1 MDTKALEKFCPWA
14 RVELIDAVHLRC
26 VRYALDD
33 AGRAAH
39 PADADVVAGTVLT
52 PSEKTQRAALFERIE
67 RLDEERGGKGYAA
80 FCEQQ
85 AYSWFNRFAAIRF
98 MELHGYLS
106 NNVRMLSAGS
116 GTFEPECLRMAS
128 ELDLPGL
135 ELAEVLDLITAG
147 DDEALFRRILV
158 AQMNE
163 LADCLPTVFGH
174 VDDADALTLPDNLLA
189 HGEHNVLFHLVA
201 DIPEEA
207 WDDVEVLG
215 WMYQFYNSELKD
227 DFFKSKRKA
236 AVEDLAPATQL
247 FTPDWIVR
255 YMVENSLGRLWM
267 LNNPGS
273 RLREG
278 MAYYIEPDAEHEDFI
293 HIEGPEDI
301 TFCDPACGSGHILV
315 YAFELL
321 FRMYA
326 ERGYRERD
334 VPRIILEKNLS
345 GMEIDERAAQIA
357 SLALALCARE
367 HDRRFFTRGVTADIC
382 VLGGVDIDVDAL
394 DPASALRRRPELIEA
409 LAHLGEVGSLLAPSP
424 EDLGAL
430 KSELMRGLS
439 GDLFVSHT
447 QAGIERAAELCE
459 ALSRTF
465 DVVVANP
472 PYMGSSSFNPF
483 MSKWMKANYPDS
495 CKDLCTAFIERGYSL
510 AGERG
515 YAAMVT
521 MQSWMFLGSFEKMRN
536 NLIDG
541 KSIVTMAHLGPRA
554 FDAIGG
560 EVVSVT
566 ADVLYNGRSGTEG
579 SYFRLVDVVGSEPK
593 RTALLEAIQNP
604 DCGWLYRADASTFH
618 DIPGSPI
625 AYWASSRI
633 HRAFSLL
640 APLGE
645 TVEIRQGL
653 ATSNNQKF
661 LRLWWEV
668 ANYKFALDISSRD
681 EARTSNKK
689 WFPCTKG
696 GSFRKWYGNG
706 EFVVDWSSDG
716 SAMKAD
722 VLAKYPYL
730 KTPDFVV
737 KNQRYYFLPGCTWST
752 ISSDAL
758 SMRFTPKGYIP
769 ETKGSMCY
777 SDSMRTVL
785 LTLALTNS
793 SCASAFLSMLAPTLD
808 FHEGQLAKIPIAQ
821 IPPAAEDQIEALTK
835 KLTASARTDWDT
847 QETSW
852 DFKRNPLI

>member
-67 RLDEERGGKGYAA
+67 RLNEERGGKGYAA

-116 GTFEPECLRMAS
+116 GAFEPECLRMAS

-174 VDDADALTLPDNLLA
+174 VDAADALTLPDNLLA
-189 HGEHNVLFHLVA
+189 HGEHDVLFRLVA

-236 AVEDLAPATQL
+236 AAEDLAPATQL

-267 LNNPGS
+267 LNNPDS
-273 RLREG
+273 RLRED
-278 MAYYIEPDAEHEDFI
+278 MVYYIEPDAQHEDFI
-293 HIEGPEDI
+293 RIEGPEDI

-321 FRMYA
+321 FEMYA

-334 VPRIILEKNLS
+334 VPRLILEKNLS

-357 SLALALCARE
+357 SLALAMCARE
-367 HDRRFFTRGVTADIC
+367 HDRRFFTRGVTADIL

-409 LAHLGEVGSLLAPSP
+409 LAHLGEIGSLLNPKP

-430 KSELMRGLS
+430 KGELMRDLS

-521 MQSWMFLGSFEKMRN
+521 MQSWMFLGSFEKMRGK
-536 NLIDG
+536 LIDD

-566 ADVLYNGRSGTEG
+566 ADVIYNGCLRCKGA
-579 SYFRLVDVVGSEPK
+579 YFRLVDIIGSEPK
-593 RTALLEAIQNP
+593 RTALVEAIQNP
-604 DCGWLYRADASTFH
+604 NCSWFYRAYASTFN

-625 AYWASSRI
+625 AYWASDKLVNLFSTHNSLSKIAHPVEGIKTGNNDLYLRHWFELDRKAERLNASDQIDSRWI
-633 HRAFSLL
+633 AMCKGGAFRRWYGDQTYVCLWGNDGDLL
-640 APLGE
+640 CREPKAALGKRKYFH
-645 TVEIRQGL
+645 TPSFSWTYLSTG
-653 ATSNNQKF
+653 F
-661 LRLWWEV
+661 
-668 ANYKFALDISSRD
+668 ISARITD
-681 EARTSNKK
+681 RTSVCNNKAPVCYASQRLVK
-689 WFPCTKG
+689 YLCAAIN
-696 GSFRKWYGNG
+696 SS
-706 EFVVDWSSDG
+706 VVQVILNITSPTLTYTPG
-716 SAMKAD
+716 D
-722 VLAKYPYL
+722 VGD
-730 KTPDFVV
+730 TP
-737 KNQRYYFLPGCTWST
+737 
-752 ISSDAL
+752 
-758 SMRFTPKGYIP
+758 IP
-769 ETKGSMCY
+769 EVDYFPEHLVDECLDY
-777 SDSMRTVL
+777 SR
-785 LTLALTNS
+785 
-793 SCASAFLSMLAPTLD
+793 
-808 FHEGQLAKIPIAQ
+808 
-821 IPPAAEDQIEALTK
+821 ED
-835 KLTASARTDWDT
+835 WNV

-852 DFKRNPLI
+852 DFKRSPLV

>member
-67 RLDEERGGKGYAA
+67 RLNEERGGKGYAA

-116 GTFEPECLRMAS
+116 GAFEPECLRMAS

-163 LADCLPTVFGH
+163 LADCLPAVFGH

-189 HGEHNVLFHLVA
+189 HGEHDVLFHLVA

-207 WDDVEVLG
+207 WGDVEVLG

-273 RLREG
+273 RLRED

-321 FRMYA
+321 FRMYV

-334 VPRIILEKNLS
+334 VPRLILTKNLS

-382 VLGGVDIDVDAL
+382 VLGGVEIDVDAL
-394 DPASALRRRPELIEA
+394 DPASELRRRPELIEA
-409 LAHLGEVGSLLAPSP
+409 LAHLGEVGSLLNPTP

-430 KSELMRGLS
+430 KGELMRGLS
-439 GDLFVSHT
+439 GDLFGS
-447 QAGIERAAELCE
+447 RAQEGVQRAVELCE
-459 ALSRTF
+459 ALSRAF

-483 MSKWMKANYPDS
+483 MSKWMKTNFPDS

-510 AGERG
+510 SKNHG
-515 YAAMVT
+515 YASMVT
-521 MQSWMFLGSFEKMRN
+521 MSSWMFLSSFEKMRN
-536 NLIDG
+536 DIIGNRGILSLLYMGHMVMRI
-541 KSIVTMAHLGPRA
+541 A
-554 FDAIGG
+554 FNTSAT
-560 EVVSVT
+560 VF
-566 ADVLYNGRSGTEG
+566 YNGKFSGKGTYNKIE
-579 SYFRLVDVVGSEPK
+579 SRHLNADSIPEMFPAEDEPF
-593 RTALLEAIQNP
+593 
-604 DCGWLYRADASTFH
+604 YRADASTFH

-625 AYWASSRI
+625 AYWASEAAV
-633 HRAFSLL
+633 HAFKTMK
-640 APLGE
+640 PLGSWLTTRE
-645 TVEIRQGL
+645 GM
-653 ATSNNQKF
+653 ATADNDRFVRS
-661 LRLWWEV
+661 WWESPLQ
-668 ANYKFALDISSRD
+668 AIGFEIPDQ
-681 EARTSNKK
+681 EAARLSGKK
-689 WFPCTKG
+689 WFPYQKG
-696 GSFRKWYGNG
+696 GEYRKWYGNNDLIVNWENDGSEIRSNIDVKTGRIRSHNYNG
-706 EFVVDWSSDG
+706 EYGFIEGITWSSLSSGRIHLRFSPRG
-716 SAMKAD
+716 SLFDSKG
-722 VLAKYPYL
+722 AKGFAQTTEQCLYA
-730 KTPDFVV
+730 
-737 KNQRYYFLPGCTWST
+737 
-752 ISSDAL
+752 IAL
-758 SMRFTPKGYIP
+758 I
-769 ETKGSMCY
+769 
-777 SDSMRTVL
+777 
-785 LTLALTNS
+785 NS
-793 SCASAFLSMLAPTLD
+793 SPAALFLTFLAPTLD
-808 FHEGQLAKIPIAQ
+808 YKVGDVIVIPDAQANLDSVCVLAKGCIGISRA
-821 IPPAAEDQIEALTK
+821 
-835 KLTASARTDWDT
+835 DWDT

>member
-1 MDTKALEKFCPWA
+1 MDTKVLEKFCPWA

-39 PADADVVAGTVLT
+39 PADADVIGGTVLT

-67 RLDEERGGKGYAA
+67 RLNEERGGKGYAA

-116 GTFEPECLRMAS
+116 GAFEPECLRMAS

-147 DDEALFRRILV
+147 DDETLFRRILV

-174 VDDADALTLPDNLLA
+174 VDGADALTLPDNLLA

-227 DFFKSKRKA
+227 AFFKSKRKA

-267 LNNPGS
+267 LNSPDS
-273 RLREG
+273 RLRED
-278 MAYYIEPDAEHEDFI
+278 MVYYIEPDAQHEDFI
-293 HIEGPEDI
+293 RIEGPEDI

-315 YAFELL
+315 YAFSLL
-321 FRMYA
+321 FKMYA

-334 VPRIILEKNLS
+334 VPRLILTKNLS

-357 SLALALCARE
+357 SLALAMCARE
-367 HDRRFFTRGVTADIC
+367 HDRRFFTRGMTADIC
-382 VLGGVDIDVDAL
+382 VLGGVDIDIDAL
-394 DPASALRRRPELIEA
+394 DPASALRQRPKLIEA
-409 LAHLGEVGSLLAPSP
+409 LAHLGEVGSLLNPTP
-424 EDLGAL
+424 EDLETL
-430 KSELMRGLS
+430 KGELMRDLS

-447 QAGIERAAELCE
+447 QEGIERAAELCE

-495 CKDLCTAFIERGYSL
+495 CKDLCTAFIERQLSL
-510 AGERG
+510 TKIGGMASL
-515 YAAMVT
+515 VT
-521 MQSWMFLGSFEKMRN
+521 SDTCMYLSSFEGLRN
-536 NLIDG
+536 KIIDNNTIVSLIDTRG
-541 KSIVTMAHLGPRA
+541 SNAHPDV
-554 FDAIGG
+554 FDANTGW
-560 EVVSVT
+560 
-566 ADVLYNGRSGTEG
+566 VLRHGRSENFSG
-579 SYFRLVDVVGSEPK
+579 SYFKLNQKIGEKDA
-593 RTALLEAIQNP
+593 ALAEAIQNP
-604 DCGWLYRADASTFH
+604 DCGWFYRTDASTFH

-625 AYWASSRI
+625 AYWASNAM
-633 HRAFSLL
+633 HEAFKSGYSIECESDYTGSPNITGDNDLYL
-640 APLGE
+640 RFHWECNQSKLG
-645 TVEIRQGL
+645 RP
-653 ATSNNQKF
+653 
-661 LRLWWEV
+661 
-668 ANYKFALDISSRD
+668 
-681 EARTSNKK
+681 NK
-689 WFPCTKG
+689 WIPYSKG
-696 GSFRKWYGNG
+696 GNFRKWYGNL
-706 EFVVDWSSDG
+706 FHVVDWSPEARMFYLDNKTSTLLPEPYWYRGGITYTMLTSGMPCFRKMPEGGAFDKSG
-716 SAMKAD
+716 PVICQLEANENKWMGFLNSSVSSAMIGMLNPTMNLQVKDVKA
-722 VLAKYPYL
+722 LPMIEPA
-730 KTPDFVV
+730 
-737 KNQRYYFLPGCTWST
+737 NQVNRIDT
-752 ISSDAL
+752 IV
-758 SMRFTPKGYIP
+758 
-769 ETKGSMCY
+769 
-777 SDSMRTVL
+777 SDSID
-785 LTLALTNS
+785 
-793 SCASAFLSMLAPTLD
+793 LSKA
-808 FHEGQLAKIPIAQ
+808 
-821 IPPAAEDQIEALTK
+821 
-835 KLTASARTDWDT
+835 DWDT

-852 DFKRNPLI
+852 DFKRNPLV

>member
-39 PADADVVAGTVLT
+39 PADADVVAGAVLT
-52 PSEKTQRAALFERIE
+52 TAEKAQRAALFERIE
-67 RLDEERGGKGYAA
+67 HLDEERDGKGYAA

-85 AYSWFNRFAAIRF
+85 AYSWFNRFAAIRY

-106 NNVRMLSAGS
+106 NNVRMLSASSGS
-116 GTFEPECLRMAS
+116 FEPECLRMAS

-189 HGEHNVLFHLVA
+189 HGEHDVLFHLVA
-201 DIPEEA
+201 DIPEDA
-207 WDDVEVLG
+207 WGDVEVLG

-227 DFFKSKRKA
+227 AFFKSKRKA

-273 RLREG
+273 RLRED
-278 MAYYIEPDAEHEDFI
+278 MAYCIEPDDQHEDFI
-293 HIEGPEDI
+293 HIEGPEEI

-315 YAFELL
+315 YAFSLL
-321 FRMYA
+321 FKMYA

-334 VPRIILEKNLS
+334 IPQLILTKNLS

-357 SLALALCARE
+357 SLALAMCARE

-382 VLGGVDIDVDAL
+382 VLGSVDIDVDAL
-394 DPASALRRRPELIEA
+394 DPASALRQRPKLIEA
-409 LAHLGEVGSLLAPSP
+409 LAHLDEIGSLLNPTP

-430 KSELMRGLS
+430 KGELMRGLS

-447 QAGIERAAELCE
+447 QASIERAAAYCE

-483 MSKWMKANYPDS
+483 MSKWMKTNFPDS

-510 AGERG
+510 AEKRG

-536 NLIDG
+536 NLIDN

-566 ADVLYNGRSGTEG
+566 ADVLYNGRSDAKG
-579 SYFRLVDVVGSEPK
+579 SYFRLVDVIGSDPK
-593 RTALLEAIQNP
+593 RQALAEAIQNP
-604 DCGWLYRADASTFH
+604 DCGWFYRADASTFH

-625 AYWASSRI
+625 AYWASEAM
-633 HRAFSLL
+633 HRAFLKCP
-640 APLGE
+640 PLKNIAKPR
-645 TVEIRQGL
+645 VGL
-653 ATSNNQKF
+653 QTGNNDLF
-661 LRLWWEV
+661 LRLWHECEKKPPSLIV
-668 ANYKFALDISSRD
+668 PAARSHKLAMQNGTRTTKGAHLEDGPEILRMLSITDRTVKHLERLMGQASFQTKFASSLPLPTH
-681 EARTSNKK
+681 ES
-689 WFPCTKG
+689 
-696 GSFRKWYGNG
+696 
-706 EFVVDWSSDG
+706 
-716 SAMKAD
+716 
-722 VLAKYPYL
+722 VL
-730 KTPDFVV
+730 V
-737 KNQRYYFLPGCTWST
+737 
-752 ISSDAL
+752 
-758 SMRFTPKGYIP
+758 
-769 ETKGSMCY
+769 
-777 SDSMRTVL
+777 
-785 LTLALTNS
+785 
-793 SCASAFLSMLAPTLD
+793 
-808 FHEGQLAKIPIAQ
+808 
-821 IPPAAEDQIEALTK
+821 
-835 KLTASARTDWDT
+835 
-847 QETSW
+847 
-852 DFKRNPLI
+852 

>member
-39 PADADVVAGTVLT
+39 PADADVVAGAVLT
-52 PSEKTQRAALFERIE
+52 TAEKAQRAALFERIE
-67 RLDEERGGKGYAA
+67 HLDEERDGKGYAA

-85 AYSWFNRFAAIRF
+85 AYSWFNRFAAIRY

-106 NNVRMLSAGS
+106 NNVRMLSASS
-116 GTFEPECLRMAS
+116 GAFEPECLRMAS

-147 DDEALFRRILV
+147 DDEALFRRIIV

-163 LADCLPTVFGH
+163 LANCLPTVFGH

-189 HGEHNVLFHLVA
+189 HGEHDVLFHMVA
-201 DIPEEA
+201 DIPEDA
-207 WDDVEVLG
+207 WGDVEVLG

-227 DFFKSKRKA
+227 AFFKSKRKA

-255 YMVENSLGRLWM
+255 CMVENSLGRLWM

-273 RLREG
+273 RLRED

-321 FRMYA
+321 FKMYA

-334 VPRIILEKNLS
+334 IPRLILTKNLS

-357 SLALALCARE
+357 SLALAMCARE

-382 VLGGVDIDVDAL
+382 VLGSVDIDVDAL
-394 DPASALRRRPELIEA
+394 DPASALRQRPKLIEA
-409 LAHLGEVGSLLAPSP
+409 LAHLGEIGSLLNPTP

-447 QAGIERAAELCE
+447 QAGIERAAAYCE

-483 MSKWMKANYPDS
+483 MSKWMKTNYPDS

-510 AGERG
+510 SKNHG
-515 YAAMVT
+515 YASMVT
-521 MQSWMFLGSFEKMRN
+521 MSSWMFLSSFEKMRN
-536 NLIDG
+536 EIIGNRGILSLLYMGHMVMRI
-541 KSIVTMAHLGPRA
+541 A
-554 FDAIGG
+554 FNTSAT
-560 EVVSVT
+560 VF
-566 ADVLYNGRSGTEG
+566 YNGKFSGKGTYNKIE
-579 SYFRLVDVVGSEPK
+579 SRHLNADSIPEMFPAEDEPFH
-593 RTALLEAIQNP
+593 
-604 DCGWLYRADASTFH
+604 RADASTFH

-625 AYWASSRI
+625 AYWASEGLRD
-633 HRAFSLL
+633 AFKSGRSLEEF
-640 APLGE
+640 AKP
-645 TVEIRQGL
+645 RQGL
-653 ATSNNQKF
+653 ATGDNGRF
-661 LRLWWEV
+661 LREWWETH
-668 ANYKFALDISSRD
+668 KSSPI
-681 EARTSNKK
+681 AWT
-689 WFPCTKG
+689 PCTKG
-696 GSFRKWYGNG
+696 GGFRRWYGDAEWVVNWSENG
-706 EFVVDWSSDG
+706 KTLTSFPGSVIRNPEWYFKEGSTWGMISSSRISMRYLSDRYVFTNAG
-716 SAMKAD
+716 LASIGDSHSKNLL
-722 VLAKYPYL
+722 VLAL
-730 KTPDFVV
+730 
-737 KNQRYYFLPGCTWST
+737 
-752 ISSDAL
+752 
-758 SMRFTPKGYIP
+758 M
-769 ETKGSMCY
+769 
-777 SDSMRTVL
+777 
-785 LTLALTNS
+785 NS
-793 SCASAFLSMLAPTLD
+793 SVANYALQILAPTLNYSNGDLGRMAVIVPPD
-808 FHEGQLAKIPIAQ
+808 FTPVEELAEHCVRLSRA
-821 IPPAAEDQIEALTK
+821 
-835 KLTASARTDWDT
+835 DWDT

>member
-39 PADADVVAGTVLT
+39 PADADVIAGTVLT
-52 PSEKTQRAALFERIE
+52 PSEKAQRAALFERIE
-67 RLDEERGGKGYAA
+67 HLNGERDGKGYVT

-85 AYSWFNRFAAIRF
+85 AYSWFNRFAAIRY

-106 NNVRMLSAGS
+106 NNVRMLSAGN
-116 GTFEPECLRMAS
+116 GAFEPECLRMAS

-189 HGEHNVLFHLVA
+189 HGEHDVLFHLVA

-207 WDDVEVLG
+207 WGDVEVLG

-227 DFFKSKRKA
+227 AFFKSKRKA

-267 LNNPGS
+267 LNNPSS
-273 RLREG
+273 RLRES
-278 MAYYIEPDAEHEDFI
+278 MAYYIEPDAQHEDFI
-293 HIEGPEDI
+293 RIEGPEDI

-315 YAFELL
+315 YAFALL
-321 FRMYA
+321 FEMYA

-334 VPRIILEKNLS
+334 IPQLILRKNLS

-357 SLALALCARE
+357 SLVLAMCARE
-367 HDRRFFTRGVTADIC
+367 HDRRFFTRGVTADIF
-382 VLGGVDIDVDAL
+382 VLGDVDIDVDAL
-394 DPASALRRRPELIEA
+394 DPASALRQRPKLIEA
-409 LAHLGEVGSLLAPSP
+409 LTHLSEVGSLLNPTP
-424 EDLGAL
+424 DDLGAL
-430 KSELMRGLS
+430 KGELMRGLS

-483 MSKWMKANYPDS
+483 MSKWIKANYPDS
-495 CKDLCTAFIERGYSL
+495 CKDLCTAFIERQLSL
-510 AGERG
+510 TKIGGMASL
-515 YAAMVT
+515 VT
-521 MQSWMFLGSFEKMRN
+521 SDTCMYLSSFESLRN
-536 NLIDG
+536 KIIDNNTIVSLIDTRG
-541 KSIVTMAHLGPRA
+541 SNAHPDV
-554 FDAIGG
+554 FDANTGWILRHGH
-560 EVVSVT
+560 SN
-566 ADVLYNGRSGTEG
+566 YFSG
-579 SYFRLVDVVGSEPK
+579 SYFKLNQKIGEKGASL
-593 RTALLEAIQNP
+593 AEAIQNP
-604 DCGWLYRADASTFH
+604 DCGWFYRADASTFH

-625 AYWASSRI
+625 AYWASEAMRK
-633 HRAFSLL
+633 AFRTM
-640 APLGE
+640 PNLGKVAKP
-645 TVEIRQGL
+645 VEGIKTGDNDRY
-653 ATSNNQKF
+653 
-661 LRLWWEV
+661 LRLWYE
-668 ANYKFALDISSRD
+668 LSRKYERLTD
-681 EARTSNKK
+681 ADSTSKRYTVM
-689 WFPCTKG
+689 CKG
-696 GSFRKWYGNG
+696 GAFRRWYGNFDYVCLWG
-706 EFVVDWSSDG
+706 ERG
-716 SAMKAD
+716 ELLEAEPKSAIGNKD
-722 VLAKYPYL
+722 LFH
-730 KTPDFVV
+730 TPSFSWT
-737 KNQRYYFLPGCTWST
+737 Y
-752 ISSDAL
+752 ISSG
-758 SMRFTPKGYIP
+758 RFAARYGGPIPLYNNKGP
-769 ETKGSMCY
+769 ACY
-777 SDSMRTVL
+777 CNEEL
-785 LTLALTNS
+785 LATWLACLNS
-793 SCASAFLSMLAPTLD
+793 SAIQQFLDITSPTLD
-808 FHEGQLAKIPIAQ
+808 YKPGGIGLTPVPAQ
-821 IPPAAEDQIEALTK
+821 SNPDVKPLTTQCISLSK
-835 KLTASARTDWDT
+835 ADWDT

>member
-33 AGRAAH
+33 AGRATH

-52 PSEKTQRAALFERIE
+52 PSEKAQRAALFERIE
-67 RLDEERGGKGYAA
+67 RLDEEHNGKGYAA

-85 AYSWFNRFAAIRF
+85 AYSWFNRFAAIRY

-106 NNVRMLSAGS
+106 NNVRMLSASS
-116 GTFEPECLRMAS
+116 GAFEPECLRMAS

-189 HGEHNVLFHLVA
+189 HGEHDVLFHLVE
-201 DIPEEA
+201 DIPEDA
-207 WDDVEVLG
+207 WGDVEALG

-227 DFFKSKRKA
+227 AFFKSKRKA

-273 RLREG
+273 RLRED

-293 HIEGPEDI
+293 RIEGPEDI

-321 FRMYA
+321 FKMYA

-334 VPRIILEKNLS
+334 IPHLILTKNLS

-357 SLALALCARE
+357 SLALAMCARE

-382 VLGGVDIDVDAL
+382 VLGSVDIDVDAL
-394 DPASALRRRPELIEA
+394 DPASALRQRPKLIEA
-409 LAHLGEVGSLLAPSP
+409 LAHLDEIGSLLNPTP

-430 KSELMRGLS
+430 KGELMRGLS

-447 QAGIERAAELCE
+447 QVGIERAASYCE

-483 MSKWMKANYPDS
+483 MSKWMKGNYPDS
-495 CKDLCTAFIERGYSL
+495 CKDLCTAFIERGYNL
-510 AGERG
+510 AEKRG

-536 NLIDG
+536 DLIDN
-541 KSIVTMAHLGPRA
+541 KPIVTMAHLGPRA

-566 ADVLYNGRSGTEG
+566 ADVLYNGRSDAKG
-579 SYFRLVDVVGSEPK
+579 SYFRLVDVIGSDPK
-593 RTALLEAIQNP
+593 RQALAEAIQNP
-604 DCGWLYRADASTFH
+604 DCGWFYRADASTFH

-625 AYWASSRI
+625 AYWASEGLRD
-633 HRAFSLL
+633 AFKSGRSLEEF
-640 APLGE
+640 AKP
-645 TVEIRQGL
+645 RQGL
-653 ATSNNQKF
+653 ATGDNGRF
-661 LRLWWEV
+661 LREWWETH
-668 ANYKFALDISSRD
+668 KSSPI
-681 EARTSNKK
+681 AWT
-689 WFPCTKG
+689 PCTKG
-696 GSFRKWYGNG
+696 GGFRRWYGDAEWVVNWSENG
-706 EFVVDWSSDG
+706 KTLTSFPGSVIRNPEWYFKEGSTWGMISSSRISMRYLSDRYVFTNAG
-716 SAMKAD
+716 LASIGDSHSKNLL
-722 VLAKYPYL
+722 VLAL
-730 KTPDFVV
+730 
-737 KNQRYYFLPGCTWST
+737 
-752 ISSDAL
+752 
-758 SMRFTPKGYIP
+758 M
-769 ETKGSMCY
+769 
-777 SDSMRTVL
+777 
-785 LTLALTNS
+785 NS
-793 SCASAFLSMLAPTLD
+793 SVANYALQILAPTLNYSNGDLGRMAVIVPPD
-808 FHEGQLAKIPIAQ
+808 FTPVEELAEHCVRLSRA
-821 IPPAAEDQIEALTK
+821 
-835 KLTASARTDWDT
+835 DWDT

>member
-26 VRYALDD
+26 IRYALDD
-33 AGRAAH
+33 AGRVAH

-67 RLDEERGGKGYAA
+67 RLNEERGGKGYAA

-116 GTFEPECLRMAS
+116 GAFEPECLRMAS

-189 HGEHNVLFHLVA
+189 HGEHDVLFHLVA

-267 LNNPGS
+267 LNNPDS
-273 RLREG
+273 RLRED
-278 MAYYIEPDAEHEDFI
+278 MVYYIEPDAQHEDFI

-315 YAFELL
+315 YAFSLL
-321 FRMYA
+321 FEMYS

-334 VPRIILEKNLS
+334 VPRLILTKNLS

-357 SLALALCARE
+357 SLALAMCARE
-367 HDRRFFTRGVTADIC
+367 HDRRFFTRDVTADIC

-394 DPASALRRRPELIEA
+394 DPASALCQRPQLIEA
-409 LAHLGEVGSLLAPSP
+409 LAHLSEVGSLLCPSP
-424 EDLGAL
+424 EDLGTL
-430 KSELMRGLS
+430 KSELMRNLS
-439 GDLFVSHT
+439 GDLFGS
-447 QAGIERAAELCE
+447 RAQEGVQRAVELCE
-459 ALSRTF
+459 ALSRAF

-483 MSKWMKANYPDS
+483 MSKWMKKNYPDS

-510 AGERG
+510 AKGRG

-521 MQSWMFLGSFEKMRN
+521 MQSWMFLGSFEKMRGK
-536 NLIDG
+536 LIDG
-541 KSIVTMAHLGPRA
+541 KSIVTMTHLGPRA

-566 ADVLYNGRSGTEG
+566 ADVLYNGRSGAEG
-579 SYFRLVDVVGSEPK
+579 AYFRLVDVIGSEPK
-593 RTALLEAIQNP
+593 RQALAEAIQNP
-604 DCGWLYRADASTFH
+604 DCGWFYRADASTFH

-625 AYWASSRI
+625 AYWASEAM
-633 HRAFSLL
+633 HRAFLKCP
-640 APLGE
+640 PLKNIAKPR
-645 TVEIRQGL
+645 VGL
-653 ATSNNQKF
+653 QTSNNDLF
-661 LRLWWEV
+661 LRLWYECEKRV
-668 ANYKFALDISSRD
+668 TLLDCSDS
-681 EARTSNKK
+681 AQSQTSDAK
-689 WFPCTKG
+689 WYPHNKG
-696 GSFRKWYGNG
+696 GSFRRWAGNTAYVINYAQNG
-706 EFVVDWSSDG
+706 QALRATDG
-716 SAMKAD
+716 AS
-722 VLAKYPYL
+722 VI
-730 KTPDFVV
+730 PDEICFAPAATYS
-737 KNQRYYFLPGCTWST
+737 R
-752 ISSDAL
+752 ISSGVISFRQQNLGSIFDSAAVN
-758 SMRFTPKGYIP
+758 MYI
-769 ETKGSMCY
+769 
-777 SDSMRTVL
+777 SDSMRPALIAVLNSTVIESAASFL
-785 LTLALTNS
+785 VPTLNAQPGDIAKLPIADKALSSDSVKHLALTNIQ
-793 SCASAFLSMLAPTLD
+793 LSRA
-808 FHEGQLAKIPIAQ
+808 
-821 IPPAAEDQIEALTK
+821 
-835 KLTASARTDWDT
+835 DWDA

-852 DFKRNPLI
+852 DFKRSPLI

>member
-33 AGRAAH
+33 AGRADH
-39 PADADVVAGTVLT
+39 PADADVVAGTVLA

-67 RLDEERGGKGYAA
+67 RLNEERDGKGYAA

-116 GTFEPECLRMAS
+116 GAFEPECLRMAS

-147 DDEALFRRILV
+147 DDEALFRHILV

-174 VDDADALTLPDNLLA
+174 VDEADALTLPDNLLA
-189 HGEHNVLFHLVA
+189 HGEHDVLFHLVA

-207 WDDVEVLG
+207 WGDVEVLG

-227 DFFKSKRKA
+227 AFFKSKRKA

-273 RLREG
+273 RLRED
-278 MAYYIEPDAEHEDFI
+278 MAYYIEPDAQHEDFI
-293 HIEGPEDI
+293 RIEGPEDI

-315 YAFELL
+315 YAFSLL
-321 FRMYA
+321 FEMYA

-334 VPRIILEKNLS
+334 IPQLILRKNLS

-357 SLALALCARE
+357 GLALAMCARE

-382 VLGGVDIDVDAL
+382 VLGGVEIDVDAL
-394 DPASALRRRPELIEA
+394 DPASALRQRPKLIEA
-409 LAHLGEVGSLLAPSP
+409 LAHLSEVGSLLNPTSD
-424 EDLGAL
+424 DLGAL
-430 KSELMRGLS
+430 KGELIRGLS

-447 QAGIERAAELCE
+447 QAGIERAAAYCE

-483 MSKWMKANYPDS
+483 MSKWMKKNYPDS
-495 CKDLCTAFIERGYSL
+495 CKDLCTAFIERQLSL
-510 AGERG
+510 TKIGGMASL
-515 YAAMVT
+515 VT
-521 MQSWMFLGSFEKMRN
+521 SDTCMYLSSFEGLRKKTIDN
-536 NLIDG
+536 NTIVSLIDTRG
-541 KSIVTMAHLGPRA
+541 SNAHPDV
-554 FDAIGG
+554 FDANTGW
-560 EVVSVT
+560 
-566 ADVLYNGRSGTEG
+566 VLRHGYTKNFSG
-579 SYFRLVDVVGSEPK
+579 SYFKLNQKIGEK
-593 RTALLEAIQNP
+593 GTALAEAIQNP
-604 DCGWLYRADASTFH
+604 DCGWFYRADASTFH

-625 AYWASSRI
+625 AYWASEGLR
-633 HRAFSLL
+633 RAFKGKTIKDV
-640 APLGE
+640 AFAGIGMR
-645 TVEIRQGL
+645 TGDNDR
-653 ATSNNQKF
+653 F
-661 LRLWWEV
+661 LRRWHEV
-668 ANYKFALDISSRD
+668 SLDRTLFGCKSALEQID
-681 EARTSNKK
+681 SNTR
-689 WFPCTKG
+689 WIPYNKG
-696 GSFRKWYGNG
+696 GQFRRWYGNNEYIVNWEQDGQEIKENTRRVYPQLGDNLGWKISNESYYYQPGVTWTGVTSSIFNCRLYGDGFIFDSGANGLFVTG
-706 EFVVDWSSDG
+706 EG
-716 SAMKAD
+716 T
-722 VLAKYPYL
+722 L
-730 KTPDFVV
+730 
-737 KNQRYYFLPGCTWST
+737 QYYA
-752 ISSDAL
+752 AL
-758 SMRFTPKGYIP
+758 
-769 ETKGSMCY
+769 
-777 SDSMRTVL
+777 L
-785 LTLALTNS
+785 NS
-793 SCASAFLSMLAPTLD
+793 SVTEQAMSFLNPTLNFGSGTVNNVPVPD
-808 FHEGQLAKIPIAQ
+808 SRP
-821 IPPAAEDQIEALTK
+821 EDIDEITTITNTLV
-835 KLTASARTDWDT
+835 KLSKADWDT

>member
-67 RLDEERGGKGYAA
+67 RLNEERGGKGYAA

-116 GTFEPECLRMAS
+116 GAFEPECLRMAS

-135 ELAEVLDLITAG
+135 ELTEVLDLITAG
-147 DDEALFRRILV
+147 DDEALFRHILV

-273 RLREG
+273 RLRED
-278 MAYYIEPDAEHEDFI
+278 MAYYIEPDAQHEDFI

-315 YAFELL
+315 YAFSLL
-321 FRMYA
+321 FKMYA

-334 VPRIILEKNLS
+334 VPRLILEKNLS

-357 SLALALCARE
+357 SLVLAMCARE
-367 HDRRFFTRGVTADIC
+367 HDRRFFTRGVTADIL

-394 DPASALRRRPELIEA
+394 DPASALRQRPKLIEA

-447 QAGIERAAELCE
+447 QAGIERAAKLCE

-510 AGERG
+510 SKIHG
-515 YAAMVT
+515 YASMVT
-521 MQSWMFLGSFEKMRN
+521 MSSWMFLSSFEKMRN
-536 NLIDG
+536 D
-541 KSIVTMAHLGPRA
+541 IVDNRGILSLLYMGHMVMRIA
-554 FDAIGG
+554 FNTSAT
-560 EVVSVT
+560 VF
-566 ADVLYNGRSGTEG
+566 YNGKFSGKGTYNKIE
-579 SYFRLVDVVGSEPK
+579 SRHLNANSIPEMFPAEDEPFH
-593 RTALLEAIQNP
+593 
-604 DCGWLYRADASTFH
+604 RADASTFH

-625 AYWASSRI
+625 AYWASEAI
-633 HRAFSLL
+633 HNAFVHGT
-640 APLGE
+640 PLGNKSQPK
-645 TVEIRQGL
+645 QGMV
-653 ATSNNQKF
+653 TRDNDRFMRS
-661 LRLWWEV
+661 WWEV
-668 ANYKFALDISSRD
+668 QKCQTEHHLLTHEDAKNNTSYK
-681 EARTSNKK
+681 
-689 WFPCTKG
+689 WVPCTSG
-696 GSFRKWYGNG
+696 GAYRKWYGNNQHIMNWALDG
-706 EFVVDWSSDG
+706 KELIEFSGPHIKNREFYFRPAISWS
-716 SAMKAD
+716 A
-722 VLAKYPYL
+722 
-730 KTPDFVV
+730 
-737 KNQRYYFLPGCTWST
+737 
-752 ISSDAL
+752 ISSSRLSLRFVPAGFVPEHAGNCLYGNEADLKLLQAL
-758 SMRFTPKGYIP
+758 
-769 ETKGSMCY
+769 C
-777 SDSMRTVL
+777 
-785 LTLALTNS
+785 NS
-793 SCASAFLSMLAPTLD
+793 SLCLEIMSILSPTLNFNVGD
-808 FHEGQLAKIPIAQ
+808 MVKIPIMG
-821 IPPAAEDQIEALTK
+821 P
-835 KLTASARTDWDT
+835 TASSEEISRLVDSCRLNSQADWDA

-852 DFKRNPLI
+852 DFKRNPLV

>member
-39 PADADVVAGTVLT
+39 PADADVVAGAVLT
-52 PSEKTQRAALFERIE
+52 PAEKAQRAALFERIE
-67 RLDEERGGKGYAA
+67 RLDEERDGKGYAA

-116 GTFEPECLRMAS
+116 GAFEPECLRMAS

-189 HGEHNVLFHLVA
+189 HGEHDVLFHLVA

-207 WDDVEVLG
+207 WGDVEVLG

-227 DFFKSKRKA
+227 AFFKSKRKA

-273 RLREG
+273 RLRED
-278 MAYYIEPDAEHEDFI
+278 MAYYIEPDAQHEDFI
-293 HIEGPEDI
+293 RIEGPEDI

-315 YAFELL
+315 YAFSLL
-321 FRMYA
+321 SKMYA

-334 VPRIILEKNLS
+334 VPRLILTKNLS

-357 SLALALCARE
+357 NLALAMCARE
-367 HDRRFFTRGVTADIC
+367 HDRRFFARGVTADIS
-382 VLGGVDIDVDAL
+382 VLDSVDIDVDAL
-394 DPASALRRRPELIEA
+394 DPASALRQRPKLIEA
-409 LAHLGEVGSLLAPSP
+409 LAHLDEIGSLLNPTP

-430 KSELMRGLS
+430 KGELMRGLS

-447 QAGIERAAELCE
+447 QVGIERAASYCE

-483 MSKWMKANYPDS
+483 MSKWMKANYPDFKS
-495 CKDLCTAFIERGYSL
+495 DLFAAFISRIGNLCAAHGE
-510 AGERG
+510 AGI
-515 YAAMVT
+515 MSPFV
-521 MQSWMFLGSFEKMRN
+521 WMFISSYEKLRN
-536 NLIDG
+536 MMIDEKTLTSLVQLEYSG
-541 KSIVTMAHLGPRA
+541 FSGATVPICTFTFHNSHVDDYMGGYVRLSDFVGAAVQGPK
-554 FDAIGG
+554 
-560 EVVSVT
+560 T
-566 ADVLYNGRSGTEG
+566 
-579 SYFRLVDVVGSEPK
+579 
-593 RTALLEAIQNP
+593 LEAIQNP
-604 DCGWLYRADASTFH
+604 DCGWFYRADASTFH

-625 AYWASSRI
+625 AYWASEAMLS
-633 HRAFSLL
+633 AF
-640 APLGE
+640 ANFTPLSS
-645 TVEIRQGL
+645 VADAKQGL
-653 ATSNNQKF
+653 ATGNNKRF
-661 LRLWWEV
+661 VRLWWENPLSHS
-668 ANYKFALDISSRD
+668 AFGATSRERAISSG
-681 EARTSNKK
+681 AR
-689 WFPCTKG
+689 WFPLAKG
-696 GSFRKWYGNG
+696 GEYRKWYGNLLHM
-706 EFVVDWSSDG
+706 VDWFEDG
-716 SAMKAD
+716 KAMKD
-722 VLAKYPYL
+722 GILKKYPYL
-730 KTPDFVV
+730 STPDFVV
-737 KNQRYYFLPGCTWST
+737 KNQQYYFREGITWSAV
-752 ISSDAL
+752 SSSFIHLRYLPQGCIFDHSGDCVFSDCIDLESAQAL
-758 SMRFTPKGYIP
+758 
-769 ETKGSMCY
+769 
-777 SDSMRTVL
+777 L
-785 LTLALTNS
+785 NS
-793 SCASAFLSMLAPTLD
+793 SVGAAFLSILAPTLSFD
-808 FHEGQLAKIPIAQ
+808 VGPIGKVPFKKTDENAREAINAIVKQLRV
-821 IPPAAEDQIEALTK
+821 L
-835 KLTASARTDWDT
+835 SRTDWDT

-852 DFKRNPLI
+852 GFKRNSLL

>member
-67 RLDEERGGKGYAA
+67 RLNEERGGKGYAA

-116 GTFEPECLRMAS
+116 GAFEPECLRMAS

-135 ELAEVLDLITAG
+135 ELTEVLDLITAG
-147 DDEALFRRILV
+147 DDEALFRHILV

-273 RLREG
+273 RLRED
-278 MAYYIEPDAEHEDFI
+278 MAYYIEPDAQHEDFI

-315 YAFELL
+315 YAFSLL
-321 FRMYA
+321 FKMYA

-334 VPRIILEKNLS
+334 VPRLILEKNLS

-357 SLALALCARE
+357 SLVLAMCARE

-394 DPASALRRRPELIEA
+394 DPASALRQRPKLIEA

-447 QAGIERAAELCE
+447 QAGIERAAKLCE

-510 AGERG
+510 SKIHG
-515 YAAMVT
+515 YASMVT
-521 MQSWMFLGSFEKMRN
+521 MSSWMFLSSFEKMRN
-536 NLIDG
+536 D
-541 KSIVTMAHLGPRA
+541 IVDNRGILSLLYMGHMVMRIA
-554 FDAIGG
+554 FNTSAT
-560 EVVSVT
+560 VF
-566 ADVLYNGRSGTEG
+566 YNGKFSGKGTYNKIE
-579 SYFRLVDVVGSEPK
+579 SRHLNANSIPEMFPAEDEPFH
-593 RTALLEAIQNP
+593 
-604 DCGWLYRADASTFH
+604 RADASTFH

-625 AYWASSRI
+625 AYWASEAI
-633 HRAFSLL
+633 HNAFVHGT
-640 APLGE
+640 PLGNKSQPK
-645 TVEIRQGL
+645 QGMV
-653 ATSNNQKF
+653 TRDNDRFMRS
-661 LRLWWEV
+661 WWEV
-668 ANYKFALDISSRD
+668 QKCQTEHHLLTHEDAKNNTSYK
-681 EARTSNKK
+681 
-689 WFPCTKG
+689 WVPCTSG
-696 GSFRKWYGNG
+696 GAYRKWYGNNQHIMNWALDG
-706 EFVVDWSSDG
+706 KELIEFSG
-716 SAMKAD
+716 
-722 VLAKYPYL
+722 PHI
-730 KTPDFVV
+730 
-737 KNQRYYFLPGCTWST
+737 KNREFYFRPA
-752 ISSDAL
+752 IS
-758 SMRFTPKGYIP
+758 
-769 ETKGSMCY
+769 
-777 SDSMRTVL
+777 
-785 LTLALTNS
+785 
-793 SCASAFLSMLAPTLD
+793 
-808 FHEGQLAKIPIAQ
+808 
-821 IPPAAEDQIEALTK
+821 
-835 KLTASARTDWDT
+835 
-847 QETSW
+847 
-852 DFKRNPLI
+852 

>member
-39 PADADVVAGTVLT
+39 PADADVVAGAVLT
-52 PSEKTQRAALFERIE
+52 PSEKAQRAALFERIE
-67 RLDEERGGKGYAA
+67 HLDEERDGKGYAT

-85 AYSWFNRFAAIRF
+85 AYSWFNRFAAIRY

-106 NNVRMLSAGS
+106 NNVRMLSAS
-116 GTFEPECLRMAS
+116 SETFEPECLRMAS

-163 LADCLPTVFGH
+163 LADCLPTVFGY

-189 HGEHNVLFHLVA
+189 HGEHDVLFHMVA
-201 DIPEEA
+201 DIPEDA
-207 WDDVEVLG
+207 WGDVEILG

-227 DFFKSKRKA
+227 AFFKSKRKA

-273 RLREG
+273 RLRED

-293 HIEGPEDI
+293 RIEGPEDI

-315 YAFELL
+315 YAFSLL
-321 FRMYA
+321 SKMYA

-334 VPRIILEKNLS
+334 VPRLILTKNLS

-357 SLALALCARE
+357 NLALAMCARE
-367 HDRRFFTRGVTADIC
+367 HDRRFFARGVTADIS
-382 VLGGVDIDVDAL
+382 VLDSVDIDVDAL
-394 DPASALRRRPELIEA
+394 DPASALRQRPKLIEA
-409 LAHLGEVGSLLAPSP
+409 LAHLDEIGSLLNPTP

-430 KSELMRGLS
+430 KGELMRGLS

-447 QAGIERAAELCE
+447 QASIERAAAYCE

-483 MSKWMKANYPDS
+483 MSKWMKTNYPDS
-495 CKDLCTAFIERGYSL
+495 CKDLCTAFIERQLSL
-510 AGERG
+510 TKIGGMASL
-515 YAAMVT
+515 VT
-521 MQSWMFLGSFEKMRN
+521 SDTCMYLSSFEGLRN
-536 NLIDG
+536 KIIDNNTIVSLIDTRG
-541 KSIVTMAHLGPRA
+541 SNAHPDV
-554 FDAIGG
+554 FDANTGW
-560 EVVSVT
+560 
-566 ADVLYNGRSGTEG
+566 VLRHGHSNSFSG
-579 SYFRLVDVVGSEPK
+579 SYFKLNQKIGSK
-593 RTALLEAIQNP
+593 GAALAEAIQNP
-604 DCGWLYRADASTFH
+604 DCGWFYRADASTFH

-625 AYWASSRI
+625 AYWASDSFRKS
-633 HRAFSLL
+633 FQMGDV
-640 APLGE
+640 LGNVC
-645 TVEIRQGL
+645 TTRQGT
-653 ATSNNQKF
+653 ATRDNNKW
-661 LRLWWEV
+661 LRDWWE
-668 ANYKFALDISSRD
+668 ISHSAMAVDCKTPEDAQR
-681 EARTSNKK
+681 AAQK
-689 WFPCTKG
+689 WFPYNKG
-696 GSFRKWYGNG
+696 GQFRKWYGNAQYVINWFDDTRHPQSDFTVKKNDLYFKQTITWG
-706 EFVVDWSSDG
+706 LISSSVISFRHQPEGSLFDVAGMSMTCEDG
-716 SAMKAD
+716 NQILQ
-722 VLAKYPYL
+722 VLA
-730 KTPDFVV
+730 F
-737 KNQRYYFLPGCTWST
+737 C
-752 ISSDAL
+752 
-758 SMRFTPKGYIP
+758 
-769 ETKGSMCY
+769 
-777 SDSMRTVL
+777 
-785 LTLALTNS
+785 NS
-793 SCASAFLSMLAPTLD
+793 SISQSVLQMIAPTLNYQIGD
-808 FHEGQLAKIPIAQ
+808 IMRLPIISPQ
-821 IPPAAEDQIEALTK
+821 D
-835 KLTASARTDWDT
+835 SSVVRTVNECEKFSRADWDT

-852 DFKRNPLI
+852 DFKRNPLV

>member
-14 RVELIDAVHLRC
+14 RIELIDAVHLRC

-39 PADADVVAGTVLT
+39 PADADVIGGTVLT

-67 RLDEERGGKGYAA
+67 RLNEERGGKGYAA

-116 GTFEPECLRMAS
+116 GAFEPECLRMAS

-189 HGEHNVLFHLVA
+189 HGEHDVLFHLVA

-278 MAYYIEPDAEHEDFI
+278 MAYYIEPDAGHEDFI

-334 VPRIILEKNLS
+334 VPRLILTKNLS

-357 SLALALCARE
+357 SLVLAMCARE
-367 HDRRFFTRGVTADIC
+367 HDRRFFTRGVKADVR

-394 DPASALRRRPELIEA
+394 DPASALRQRPKLIEA

-430 KSELMRGLS
+430 KGELMRGHS

-447 QAGIERAAELCE
+447 QAGIERAATYCE

-483 MSKWMKANYPDS
+483 MSKWMKANYPDFKS
-495 CKDLCTAFIERGYSL
+495 DLFAAFISRIGSL
-510 AGERG
+510 CAAHGEAGI
-515 YAAMVT
+515 MSPFV
-521 MQSWMFLGSFEKMRN
+521 WMFIGSYEKLRN
-536 NLIDG
+536 MLIDEKTLTSLVQLEYSG
-541 KSIVTMAHLGPRA
+541 FSGATVPICTFTFHNSHVDGYMGGYVRLSDFVGAAVQGPK
-554 FDAIGG
+554 
-560 EVVSVT
+560 T
-566 ADVLYNGRSGTEG
+566 
-579 SYFRLVDVVGSEPK
+579 
-593 RTALLEAIQNP
+593 LEAIQNP
-604 DCGWLYRADASTFH
+604 GCGWFYRADASTFH

-625 AYWASSRI
+625 AYWASEAM
-633 HRAFSLL
+633 HRAFLNTEML
-640 APLGE
+640 D
-645 TVEIRQGL
+645 TVAQPKQGL
-653 ATSNNQKF
+653 ATSNDKRF
-661 LRLWWEV
+661 IRAWWE
-668 ANYKFALDISSRD
+668 I
-681 EARTSNKK
+681 TSNNIGFSIKSRKDAAESAKK
-689 WFPCTKG
+689 WFPCVKG
-696 GSFRKWYGNG
+696 GGFRKWGG
-706 EFVVDWSSDG
+706 GSDYLVNWKDDG
-716 SAMKAD
+716 REMKET
-722 VLAKYPYL
+722 VLRKYPYL
-730 KTPDFVV
+730 STPDFVL
-737 KNQRYYFLPGCTWST
+737 KNQKEYFKPGITWGFV
-752 ISSDAL
+752 SSSRF
-758 SMRFTPKGYIP
+758 SMRNVKDGCIP
-769 ETKGSMCY
+769 TVAGSMCFPKTPAESNY
-777 SDSMRTVL
+777 L
-785 LTLALTNS
+785 LGLMNS
-793 SCASAFLSMLAPTLD
+793 SLVNEMFSFIAPTLNFTGGD
-808 FHEGQLAKIPIAQ
+808 VGKIPVKCPDEPNAGTIQELVKMLINISQA
-821 IPPAAEDQIEALTK
+821 
-835 KLTASARTDWDT
+835 DWDT

>member
-1 MDTKALEKFCPWA
+1 MDTKTLEKFCPWA

-39 PADADVVAGTVLT
+39 PADADVVTGTVLT

-67 RLDEERGGKGYAA
+67 RLNEERGGKGYAA

-116 GTFEPECLRMAS
+116 GAFEPECLRMAS

-163 LADCLPTVFGH
+163 LANCLPTVFGH
-174 VDDADALTLPDNLLA
+174 VDAADALTLPDNLLA
-189 HGEHNVLFHLVA
+189 HGEHDVLFRLVA

-236 AVEDLAPATQL
+236 AAEDLAPATQL

-267 LNNPGS
+267 LNNPDS
-273 RLREG
+273 RLRED
-278 MAYYIEPDAEHEDFI
+278 MVYYIEPDAQHEDFI
-293 HIEGPEDI
+293 RIEGPEDI

-321 FRMYA
+321 FEMYA

-334 VPRIILEKNLS
+334 VPRLILEKNLS

-357 SLALALCARE
+357 SLALAMCARE
-367 HDRRFFTRGVTADIC
+367 HDRRFFTRGVTADIL

-409 LAHLGEVGSLLAPSP
+409 LAHLGEIGSLLNPKP

-430 KSELMRGLS
+430 KGELMRDLS

-483 MSKWMKANYPDS
+483 MSKWMKKNYPDFKS
-495 CKDLCTAFIERGYSL
+495 DLFAAFISRIGSL
-510 AGERG
+510 CATHGEAGI
-515 YAAMVT
+515 MSPFV
-521 MQSWMFLGSFEKMRN
+521 WMF
-536 NLIDG
+536 I
-541 KSIVTMAHLGPRA
+541 
-554 FDAIGG
+554 
-560 EVVSVT
+560 
-566 ADVLYNGRSGTEG
+566 G
-579 SYFRLVDVVGSEPK
+579 SYEKLRNAMIDEKTLTSLVQLEYSGFSGATVPICTFTFHNSHVDGYMGGYVRLSDFVGAAVQGPK
-593 RTALLEAIQNP
+593 TLEAIQNP
-604 DCGWLYRADASTFH
+604 DCDWFYYADASTFH

-625 AYWASSRI
+625 AYWASEAVR
-633 HRAFSLL
+633 RVFECGE
-640 APLGE
+640 PLGKD
-645 TVEIRQGL
+645 TDTHLGM
-653 ATSNNQKF
+653 ATCDNGRF
-661 LRLWWEV
+661 LRYWWEPQGKRV
-668 ANYKFALDISSRD
+668 GTPADFS
-681 EARTSNKK
+681 TSAESKRWAPYN
-689 WFPCTKG
+689 KG
-696 GSFRKWYGNG
+696 GIFRKWSGND
-706 EFVVDWSSDG
+706 EYVVDWKDSGQYIDSCGAVMVKESLRFQEMASWTRVSSG
-716 SAMKAD
+716 A
-722 VLAKYPYL
+722 LAVRFKRTGYL
-730 KTPDFVV
+730 FDMTGPGAFGAHDDLIW
-737 KNQRYYFLPGCTWST
+737 RTAFL
-752 ISSDAL
+752 
-758 SMRFTPKGYIP
+758 
-769 ETKGSMCY
+769 
-777 SDSMRTVL
+777 
-785 LTLALTNS
+785 NS
-793 SCASAFLSMLAPTLD
+793 STALYVARFMSASLD
-808 FHEGQLAKIPIAQ
+808 YQPGQIAQ
-821 IPPAAEDQIEALTK
+821 YPIIKDDRHLPRIDELATDNIK
-835 KLTASARTDWDT
+835 ASQADWDT

-852 DFKRNPLI
+852 DFKRSPLV